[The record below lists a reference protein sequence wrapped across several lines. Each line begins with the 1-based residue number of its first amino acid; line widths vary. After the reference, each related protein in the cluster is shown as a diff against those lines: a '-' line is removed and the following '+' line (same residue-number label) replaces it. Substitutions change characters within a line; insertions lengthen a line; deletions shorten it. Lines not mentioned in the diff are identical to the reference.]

1 MKITVCAIG
10 RLKAGPERDLWER
23 YYIRL
28 RCPLKIIELE
38 ERKKVPAVEL
48 KRLEGTLLTGAI
60 PTGALVVALDERGKS
75 FSSNDFA
82 NQISSWNDM
91 GRNLTFLIGGSNGI
105 DQSTL
110 DNAHLTMSFGKATWP
125 HMLARILL
133 IEQLYRAE
141 QILAGTPYHRV

>member
-1 MKITVCAIG
+1 VKITVCAIG

-23 YYIRL
+23 YSIRL

-38 ERKKVPAVEL
+38 ARKKVSAAVL
-48 KRLEGTLLTGAI
+48 KRLEGTLLTDAI
-60 PTGALVVALDERGKS
+60 PAGTLVVALDERGKS
-75 FSSNDFA
+75 FSSSAFA
-82 NQISSWNDM
+82 NQLTSWNDM

-105 DQSTL
+105 DQSIL
-110 DNAHLTMSFGKATWP
+110 DNAHLTMSFGTATWP

-141 QILAGTPYHRV
+141 QILTGTPYHRD